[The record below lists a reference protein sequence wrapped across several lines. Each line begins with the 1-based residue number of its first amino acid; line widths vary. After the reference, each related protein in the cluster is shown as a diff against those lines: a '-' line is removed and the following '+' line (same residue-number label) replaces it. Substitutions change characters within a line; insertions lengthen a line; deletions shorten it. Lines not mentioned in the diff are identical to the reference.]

1 MGGFLGLRVE
11 ALPLRLGHWLVSN
24 FNPAQ
29 MAIKLSNGRFLRITE
44 EGVAAVLDLP
54 NGSVTMTERDCHM
67 VGPDLLAWRCKVKK
81 RNGNI
86 TVHALATLALSL
98 KEGGVWFK
106 RHFCL
111 VVASTLVASTPN
123 GYANQK
129 TVHMFKDVRMIK
141 DLDWCGYL
149 LSSLVNTHD
158 SWSQNTARKF
168 TGPLLFLTLLY
179 VDRVEVG
186 ERNVPRANPASHG
199 WTKRALDAW
208 EQQEVDAGGFGY
220 GRLEEPFWTP
230 AARPARR
237 SSVEQTRYGRA
248 DSRPQPVHQ
257 DHTPGVSMISAAS
270 RAPTVPSSIGDTTGS
285 RGATGDHPVHHGLI
299 PATDKGFGCEL
310 DSMIAD
316 LRIVASRVANK
327 VREDPRQAQ
336 GRQCFHH
343 LGGVASLISGLIPT
357 PAEVTTAPEHHEDPF
372 WHSSQLFREVNRVEE
387 AVTRDLATQRVVGM
401 PVGQANG
408 TMQSRQGVQVREPS
422 PEGVEP
428 PSFSLGM
435 TQELA
440 EVAPNRIPE
449 VTTAPVLP
457 PEHHEDPFWHSSQ
470 LFREVNRVEEAVT
483 RDLTTQRMVGMPVGQ
498 ANGTM
503 QSRQGVQVREPSPEG
518 FEPPSF
524 SLGMTQELASQRVED
539 MSVGSL
545 NARETRP
552 EMEGLT
558 AGPSN
563 AATPLMQRQ
572 RTGGT
577 ITPQRGLRTLASLR
591 VERRTHGL
599 SNATT
604 LTPQVH
610 RPAVLES
617 PPPRVPLGGRPG
629 AVHKGKSPLGNE
641 SEPFCMV
648 FNAAKGYPTA
658 PLPPVYV
665 VWKWLFDSPHGDRNE
680 VLFQHADRKAR
691 WADFSTLKEGS
702 NISKVMVDAWC
713 FVLNTRENYRKPGVS
728 SRMFLTPATTIGT
741 VVAATC
747 NRNDRLAWFTRRL
760 DIEVQATDH
769 VGIATLDMYIFPIM
783 HNRRF
788 FMISISFKHGT
799 FDIIDSAPAVSDSIE
814 IYGRIPGELRDL
826 LAAYLER
833 KQQPVRA
840 LRLRDMQPKRMMVA
854 WGEPTAGVESAVY
867 TMRHMEEY
875 VGQKSTT
882 WYCGLQAGGAA
893 LMLNLRKRFLHN
905 IILSAANVHV
915 QNIIARVGE
924 YDRMRAAQMLQSTA
938 RQPS

>member
-440 EVAPNRIPE
+440 
-449 VTTAPVLP
+449 
-457 PEHHEDPFWHSSQ
+457 
-470 LFREVNRVEEAVT
+470 
-483 RDLTTQRMVGMPVGQ
+483 
-498 ANGTM
+498 
-503 QSRQGVQVREPSPEG
+503 
-518 FEPPSF
+518 
-524 SLGMTQELASQRVED
+524 SQRVED

-545 NARETRP
+545 NVVQARETRP